1 MMEQGRFVKLLAE
14 LLELAAVK
22 DNRIVKAEVDQWFE
36 ELSLNREQL
45 ALVYRYLEENQVR
58 ISGLEKADRLY
69 GAGIAMNGQIVL
81 CKGVNDGKE
90 LEYSIRKLIEYAPL
104 LKSVSVVPVGLSK
117 FREGLYPLEPF
128 DRADAKAVL
137 EMIHGFQ
144 KECMEKFGLH
154 FVHASDEWYILAG
167 EDLPEEESY
176 DGYLQLENGVGML
189 RLMLNEFEE
198 GYREL
203 QERLRAKEIAKC
215 PEELSIAT
223 GKLAYPYISRMAK
236 ALMNLLPD
244 LHIMVY
250 AIVNEFFGEMI
261 TVSGLL
267 TGRDMINQL
276 KGKELGE
283 RLLLPENV
291 LRSGED
297 VFLDDVTVGE
307 MEKALQVKV
316 DIVKSSGYEFVQTII
331 KDR

>member
-1 MMEQGRFVKLLAE
+1 
-14 LLELAAVK
+14 
-22 DNRIVKAEVDQWFE
+22 
-36 ELSLNREQL
+36 
-45 ALVYRYLEENQVR
+45 
-58 ISGLEKADRLY
+58 
-69 GAGIAMNGQIVL
+69 
-81 CKGVNDGKE
+81 
-90 LEYSIRKLIEYAPL
+90 
-104 LKSVSVVPVGLSK
+104 
-117 FREGLYPLEPF
+117 
-128 DRADAKAVL
+128 
-137 EMIHGFQ
+137 MIHGFQ

-189 RLMLNEFEE
+189 RLMLNEFED

-203 QERLRAKEIAKC
+203 QERLRAKEIMKR

-223 GKLAYPYISRMAK
+223 GKLAYPYIRRMAK

-250 AIVNEFFGEMI
+250 EIVNEFFGEMI